1 MKQTPL
7 ILSIIALVASAVFGI
22 LSLSGNGKAKP
33 VSEKV
38 SSDSTAVAGSIV
50 YFNADQVISGYDM
63 ANDLRSV
70 VETKLQGIQSEIDR
84 RGKKIQSDYTAF
96 QQKIDKGL
104 LTQSVAQA
112 QAQKLEQQR
121 SEYENYAVRKQNEM
135 AEEQQVMMNQIMDAI
150 NTYILKFNA
159 EKQYALILATQGNIL
174 PIPVVTGDDA
184 LDITEELLKGL
195 NEEYIKTKGTAA
207 PAEK

>member
-1 MKQTPL
+1 
-7 ILSIIALVASAVFGI
+7 
-22 LSLSGNGKAKP
+22 
-33 VSEKV
+33 
-38 SSDSTAVAGSIV
+38 
-50 YFNADQVISGYDM
+50 
-63 ANDLRSV
+63 
-70 VETKLQGIQSEIDR
+70 
-84 RGKKIQSDYTAF
+84 
-96 QQKIDKGL
+96 
-104 LTQSVAQA
+104 
-112 QAQKLEQQR
+112 
-121 SEYENYAVRKQNEM
+121 M

>member
-1 MKQTPL
+1 
-7 ILSIIALVASAVFGI
+7 
-22 LSLSGNGKAKP
+22 
-33 VSEKV
+33 
-38 SSDSTAVAGSIV
+38 
-50 YFNADQVISGYDM
+50 M